1 MGSKKGPQKEEP
13 PANELEDDE
22 YEVEAPIADEALMAM
37 MPMSFGKQDKKQ
49 DLSASFAKT
58 KRVVPLFHAGSSD
71 LKEATKDVKKPEITI
86 NPLDEEED
94 ESDSDDMIGPSLAE
108 AENVDEEDEDEE
120 EDDEDEDED
129 EFPVSHEIVL
139 KDHTKVPILLECA
152 DDRLCQHLH

>member
-58 KRVVPLFHAGSSD
+58 KRVVPLFSEGSSD
-71 LKEATKDVKKPEITI
+71 LKEATKDVKKTEITV
-86 NPLDEEED
+86 NPLEEEED
-94 ESDSDDMIGPSLAE
+94 DDDSDSDDMIGPSLAE
-108 AENVDEEDEDEE
+108 AENVDHEDEDDE
-120 EDDEDEDED
+120 DEDEDED

-139 KDHTKVPILLECA
+139 KDHTKVPILLERA
-152 DDRLCQHLH
+152 DDRLYQHLH

>member
-1 MGSKKGPQKEEP
+1 MGSKNGPQKAEP

-58 KRVVPLFHAGSSD
+58 KRVVPLFSEGSSD
-71 LKEATKDVKKPEITI
+71 LKEATKDVKKPEIRV
-86 NPLDEEED
+86 NPLED
-94 ESDSDDMIGPSLAE
+94 DDDDSDSDDMIGPSLAE
-108 AENVDEEDEDEE
+108 AENVDDED

-139 KDHTKVPILLECA
+139 KDHTKVPILVECT
-152 DDRLCQHLH
+152 DDRLYQHLH